1 MCLLHFVGLCLLS
14 TQLCP
19 LLHAS
24 LTCLREIAWVRD
36 CACCTLQ
43 AFANCMLTL
52 AYSCPLAWPSVSG
65 KVVCVG
71 TCACPIV
78 QVFANCIFT
87 PSYNCPLAWPS
98 VKGRVVCVGTCACP
112 TVQVFANCIFTPAYN
127 CPLACPSVKGKVVCV
142 GACPCPTVQV
152 FANRTPTPAYDCPLA
167 FPSGQGDSACV
178 GAAQV
183 QVTYPSLEA
192 MVAYI
197 QSRHAALKQVASTAR
212 GTLDMTKPLPL
223 SQKAYLA
230 LITFLRQ
237 CRSKQKTLP
246 EEPPQD
252 YLGDAVALLLE
263 LPFIGHA
270 FVDCISKEGPEC

>member
-1 MCLLHFVGLCLLS
+1 MLHFAGLCQYCIPTSAYNCALALLSVNGDLLSLCLLHFVGLCLLS

-19 LLHAS
+19 LLHVS

-43 AFANCMLTL
+43 A
-52 AYSCPLAWPSVSG
+52 
-65 KVVCVG
+65 
-71 TCACPIV
+71 
-78 QVFANCIFT
+78 FANCIFT

-112 TVQVFANCIFTPAYN
+112 TVQVFAKCIFTPTFN
-127 CPLACPSVKGKVVCV
+127 CPLAWPSVKGKVVCV

-167 FPSGQGDSACV
+167 LPSGQGDSACV

-252 YLGDAVALLLE
+252 YLGDAVALLLK

-270 FVDCISKEGPEC
+270 FVDCISGEGPEC